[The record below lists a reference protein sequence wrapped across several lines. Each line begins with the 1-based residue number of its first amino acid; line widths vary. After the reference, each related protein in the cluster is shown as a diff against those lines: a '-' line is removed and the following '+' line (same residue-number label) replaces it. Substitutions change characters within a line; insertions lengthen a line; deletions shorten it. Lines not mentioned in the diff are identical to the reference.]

1 MNKLKSYQNFK
12 QLLLLNEGYL
22 YFSPKFEEIIIKINR
37 TSRDEKVKAISY
49 ELYHLF
55 GKNIKDDITFVDI
68 SKNKGFLTHLKDNS
82 LKKVSGLDQFR
93 DPQGELPE
101 LGKGTVFSTWQDDI
115 QSPTGDGPFNH
126 PSRTEIKL
134 SRLLNRIMTNTDYST
149 RDRENFVQAF
159 LSELTLL
166 ERSFKVVTGDD
177 IIKYYN
183 ESNYSELKQT
193 LGSSCMRYTKCAS
206 YLEIYA
212 QNPDVCSMLVLL
224 DGARK
229 VTARALLWKLHESS
243 VSGLSLFMDRV
254 YFTSETELVSM
265 NNWAKDNG
273 YAYKEEN
280 NFKNLKGV
288 ILPTGDVVKA
298 DMKVLC
304 KGKFDKFP
312 YVDTFRLYDPRTGI
326 LENSTG
332 EGNEMGDVGKYIL
345 SQTDGG
351 YKKIKDTVYSDWY
364 DEEIPR
370 EYSVW
375 SEGMRTYILE
385 NEAVRVT
392 IPEDMGYYHPDLDYI
407 VYSSS
412 SDAWVNTR
420 AVSWSDTQGE
430 WIPNDQALLIVTGLV
445 SNLDFRD
452 TRKNPFSDF
461 DVIDSKHLDGVIWIP
476 ELINDYKWFQIF
488 FRLKKRYIIDSDYM
502 DHSYQIARQI
512 SGIKKDLFE
521 KTFNRLNDE
530 PGICLKGLTIT
541 TYKVEGNDEWVSQ
554 EDANYLGYELSSRG
568 RIESVIDYEVGWG
581 PKFVEDSNAIWE
593 RSPELKTDNWEK
605 RVRDVSILS
614 VLL

>member
-22 YFSPKFEEIIIKINR
+22 YFSPKFEEIVIKINR
-37 TSRDEKVKAISY
+37 TSRDEKVKSISY
-49 ELYHLF
+49 DLYHLF

-82 LKKVSGLDQFR
+82 LKKVPGLDQFR

-134 SRLLNRIMTNTDYST
+134 SRLLNRIITNTDYST

-183 ESNYSELKQT
+183 ESSYSELRQT

-273 YAYKEEN
+273 YAYKQEN

-312 YVDTFRLYDPRTGI
+312 YVDTFRLYNPRTGI
-326 LENSTG
+326 LENFTG
-332 EGNEMGDVGKYIL
+332 DGNEMGDVGKYIL

-351 YKKIKDTVYSDWY
+351 YKKIKDTVYSAWY
-364 DEEIPR
+364 DDEIPR

-375 SEGMRTYILE
+375 SEGMQTYILE

-430 WIPNDQALLIVTGLV
+430 WIPNDEALLIVTGLV
-445 SNLDFRD
+445 SNLDLRD
-452 TRKNPFSDF
+452 RRSNPFSDF
-461 DVIDSKHLDGVIWIP
+461 DVIDSKHSDGVIWIP

-530 PGICLKGLTIT
+530 QGICLKGLTIT
-541 TYKVEGNDEWVSQ
+541 TYKVEGSSEWVSR
-554 EDANYLGYELSSRG
+554 EDAEYLAYELSRESRT
-568 RIESVIDYEVGWG
+568 ESVIDYEVGWG